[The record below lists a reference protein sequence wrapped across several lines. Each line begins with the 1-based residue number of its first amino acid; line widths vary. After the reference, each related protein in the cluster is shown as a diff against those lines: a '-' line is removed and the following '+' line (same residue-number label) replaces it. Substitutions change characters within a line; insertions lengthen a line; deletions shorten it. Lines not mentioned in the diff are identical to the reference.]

1 MLTEPGA
8 TLSQFAGEA
17 IGCKRLP
24 NDVVIEMEDPRCKIV
39 VIEMDDLRCRSSLN
53 AVVIEI
59 EDLRCKSLL
68 NRVVLEIEDPSCESL
83 LMTWWLRHQMGHR
96 YPHIKQVNHAP
107 NYGRPKM
114 CDNYS
119 KNNYL

>member
-24 NDVVIEMEDPRCKIV
+24 NDVA
-39 VIEMDDLRCRSSLN
+39 IEMDDLRCRSPLN

-59 EDLRCKSLL
+59 EDLHCKSLH
-68 NRVVLEIEDPSCESL
+68 
-83 LMTWWLRHQMGHR
+83 MTW
-96 YPHIKQVNHAP
+96 
-107 NYGRPKM
+107 
-114 CDNYS
+114 
-119 KNNYL
+119 

>member
-1 MLTEPGA
+1 MSSGLLASNCTLTEPGA

-17 IGCKRLP
+17 IRCKRLP

-39 VIEMDDLRCRSSLN
+39 AIEMDDLRCRSPLN

-68 NRVVLEIEDPSCESL
+68 NRVVLEIEDLRCNRVAIRMEDPRCESL
-83 LMTWWLRHQMGHR
+83 LMTW
-96 YPHIKQVNHAP
+96 
-107 NYGRPKM
+107 
-114 CDNYS
+114 
-119 KNNYL
+119 